1 MMHVIRVDKVLVMS
15 APGYG
20 REFANCTVLVVEDMA
35 ANRKLVKAMLEMM
48 GVGTVE
54 TARDGQEGLERLPSV
69 IPDMIILDIMM
80 PRMDGLEFLG
90 RLRTDPV
97 HGDIPVLVATA
108 LDDKAD
114 RAAAFDAGA
123 SDYLAKPLDQREFTA
138 RVSVHLRTRMLIG
151 RLRRYQDRLGRD
163 LEAAQSMQ
171 VDLLPSPAIMAGMEG
186 AYNVHISSVFR
197 SSSELGGDLWG
208 LIPLDADRFGL
219 YLVDFSGHGIAA
231 AINTFRLHMMM
242 EKKRDVADDPA
253 ALLGRVN
260 VALLKVLQ
268 RGQFATMSYAVFD
281 MAAHRVTF
289 ASASAPAPAHR
300 LPDGS
305 ARLSPVNSLPLGFL
319 PDAAYENVALDFPPG
334 SGMLLYSD
342 GLSEAVDGD
351 GNYLGENAARWIAE
365 MTTGDLTSE
374 VEVLLFRGCNFH
386 DDLTA
391 VWVMAK

>member
-1 MMHVIRVDKVLVMS
+1 MTPTR
-15 APGYG
+15 YG
-20 REFANCTVLVVEDMA
+20 TEFANCTVLVVEDMA

-54 TARDGQEGLERLPSV
+54 TARDGQEGLERLPAV
-69 IPDMIILDIMM
+69 LPDMIILDIMM

-90 RLRTDPV
+90 HLRADPV

-108 LDDKAD
+108 LNDKAD
-114 RAAAFDAGA
+114 RAAAFDVGA
-123 SDYLAKPLDQREFTA
+123 SDYLAKPLDQQEFTA
-138 RVSVHLRTRMLIG
+138 RVSVHLRTRMLVG
-151 RLRRYQDRLGRD
+151 RLRRYQERLGRD

-171 VDLLPSPAIMAGMEG
+171 MDLLPSTATMTLLEQT
-186 AYNVHISSVFR
+186 YNLCLSSVFR

-208 LIPLDADRFGL
+208 AIPLDANRFGL

-253 ALLGRVN
+253 ALLGRIN
-260 VALLKVLQ
+260 GALLNVLQ

-281 MAAHRVTF
+281 MAAQRVTF

-300 LPDGS
+300 LPAGGT
-305 ARLSPVNSLPLGFL
+305 RLLPVNSLPLGFL
-319 PDAAYENVALDFPPG
+319 PDATYENVEIAFPPG
-334 SGMLLYSD
+334 SGLLLYSD

-351 GNYLGENAARWIAE
+351 GHYLGEAAARWIAE
-365 MTTGDLTSE
+365 MTNGDLVSE
-374 VEVLLFRGCNFH
+374 IDVLLFRGCSFR